1 MIKSDYKHKVQYIP
15 EIETPSN
22 MHTPANSILKIGF
35 VLNEKWVIIESIG
48 KGAMGEV
55 YRAHQLNLKRDVAI
69 KVISQE
75 MLQSFEEDPIEIENA
90 YLRFRREV
98 QAMARIRHPNVLQI
112 YDYGSE
118 TIVKNGKDF
127 AVEYIVMEF
136 IPGATLRYTMSEEGF
151 YPEENLMNDW
161 LQEYFLPLL
170 NGVEA
175 IHDHDIIHRDLKPE
189 NVLLDGS
196 IPKIADFGIAR
207 SSWLRPVTQSVDVK
221 GTPAYMSPE
230 HFFDFK
236 KTDQQ
241 SDIYSLGK
249 ILFEA
254 VSGKITRETMPF
266 KSVRLSK
273 TETPFFEKLDRIIQD
288 ATAEEKGRRPK
299 TTGEFKTLLQESLQ
313 ILSDETISQSSQK
326 LSRFSFLSQPRFI
339 WAGITLAVLSVLVM
353 GLWHLMGNKD
363 KALTPVQESPPAIEE
378 ASRSVSKT
386 VKAPASSFRGKDGIV
401 MRLIPGGSVTIKST
415 NADKMEDNTVQI
427 QPFYIDENKVTNH
440 HFAQFLNAVK
450 ETLTVSDGI
459 VRQKDRIWFYLGSGT
474 EPHEQIMYEQ
484 GRFLLRK
491 TDYAAYPVV
500 RVTWYGAQAYAE
512 YYGKRLLTE
521 YEWDYGVANNLIID
535 ETATSTNETPVSSET
550 HPHMAP
556 ASQGGGDT
564 QPNIS
569 EPQKGNEAPHQ
580 MLSPGTDAQKYG
592 KAIPKEWIKT
602 TKAVMD
608 DRKEIKDIKAYK
620 SMVANRS
627 LDAGRESKIY
637 RYPWEAFSDVG
648 FKCAFSA
655 NEVK

>member
-1 MIKSDYKHKVQYIP
+1 M
-15 EIETPSN
+15 N
-22 MHTPANSILKIGF
+22 TPANSILKIGF
-35 VLNEKWVIIESIG
+35 VLNEKWIIIELIG

-118 TIVKNGKDF
+118 TIIKDGKD
-127 AVEYIVMEF
+127 VVIEYIAMEF
-136 IPGATLRYTMSEEGF
+136 IPGATLRHTMAEEGF
-151 YPEENLMNDW
+151 YPEEKLLKDW
-161 LQEYFLPLL
+161 LEGYFLPLL

-175 IHDHDIIHRDLKPE
+175 IHAHDIIHRDLKPE
-189 NVLLDGS
+189 NVLLDGN

-207 SSWLRPVTQSVDVK
+207 SSWLKPVTQSVDVK

-236 KTDQQ
+236 KADQQ

-254 VSGKITRETMPF
+254 VSGKITRESMPF
-266 KSVRLSK
+266 KSVRLSQ
-273 TETPFFEKLDRIIQD
+273 TGTPFFSKLDRIIQD
-288 ATAEEKGRRPK
+288 TTAEEKGNRPK
-299 TTGEFKTLLQESLQ
+299 TIGEFKALIQDALQLLSHEAMPKPSP
-313 ILSDETISQSSQK
+313 K
-326 LSRFSFLSQPRFI
+326 PGRFSFLSRPRFI

-353 GLWHLMGNKD
+353 GLWHLMRNKD
-363 KALTPVQESPPAIEE
+363 NALPSLQESPPAIEDT
-378 ASRSVSKT
+378 SRLMSKT
-386 VKAPASSFRGKDGIV
+386 AEVPIPSLRGKDGIL
-401 MRLIPGGSVTIKST
+401 MRLVPGGSVTINSM
-415 NADKMEDNTVQI
+415 NPDKAEDTTVQI
-427 QPFYIDENKVTNH
+427 QPFYIDQSKVTNH
-440 HFAQFLNAVK
+440 HFAEFLNAVK
-450 ETLTVSDGI
+450 ETLTVRDGI
-459 VRQKDRIWFYLGSGT
+459 VKQQDRILFYLGSGT
-474 EPHEQIMYEQ
+474 DPHEQIMYEQ
-484 GRFLLRK
+484 GRFFLRK

-500 RVTWYGAQAYAE
+500 RVTWYGAQAYAS

-535 ETATSTNETPVSSET
+535 EIATSTDEKPVSSET

-592 KAIPKEWIKT
+592 KQIPKEWITT
-602 TKAVMD
+602 TKAVMG
-608 DRKEIKDIKAYK
+608 DREEIKDIKAYK

-637 RYPWEAFSDVG
+637 RYPWEAFADVG
-648 FKCAFSA
+648 FRCAFSA